1 MTILIVMAA
10 CFISRVRATK
20 LSPNCWICHLLF
32 FSYIVPVRNCVLFL
46 VSCFEGERKS
56 SLAQLS
62 ESSVQYATNFCV
74 VLVYFPLSSSFFV
87 CVCCLLRG
95 NQAWPRCQ
103 ICSFQSATSQ
113 LGRLLQFSVK
123 WCDTT
128 YARKQ
133 SNIIR
138 KKIIKSQLR
147 ENCKR
152 IEAR

>member
-1 MTILIVMAA
+1 MPILIVMAA

-32 FSYIVPVRNCVLFL
+32 FSYIVPVRNFCPFFVLLFWGWEEIKLGPVVRIVCSICHQFLCCPCLFPPFFFFFCVCLLF
-46 VSCFEGERKS
+46 VERKS
-56 SLAQLS
+56 SLAQMSDL
-62 ESSVQYATNFCV
+62 
-74 VLVYFPLSSSFFV
+74 FFS
-87 CVCCLLRG
+87 
-95 NQAWPRCQ
+95 
-103 ICSFQSATSQ
+103 ICHQ

-138 KKIIKSQLR
+138 KKDHQITVERKL
-147 ENCKR
+147 
-152 IEAR
+152 